1 METLL
6 SSTGESVTPQG
17 QNKGTRG
24 QELGEG
30 LWSRMTI
37 EAEKSPSDILSTKFN
52 EARQVMI

>member
-17 QNKGTRG
+17 QNKGTRR

-52 EARQVMI
+52 EA